1 MTLNKFSSLSSGRFF
16 WINIAAMTVT
26 VLLLGILIFKGLD
39 VYTHHGEEVIVPE
52 VKGMM
57 PNQAEKLFRDKG
69 LIAKVVSTSYRKDMP
84 SGCILDLTPE
94 SGEKVK
100 KGRIIFLTINSI
112 DAPLREVPDV
122 TENSSAREAEAQLL
136 TAGFH
141 LTPNQLVKGEMDWVY
156 GVLYNGRKII
166 SGEKIPVGSILTL
179 QIGNGDVESDE
190 QDSSTIAAD
199 GSIILNEGETGDETV
214 LPETNT
220 TKPEQTKAKPTQ
232 TKASTPTKE
241 NNNVTKKVQTKEK
254 DNNIKAK
261 SKTEKTPE
269 KQPAKKTPAK
279 KAHKNDN
286 SNESWF

>member
-1 MTLNKFSSLSSGRFF
+1 M
-16 WINIAAMTVT
+16 
-26 VLLLGILIFKGLD
+26 LIFKGLD

-57 PNQAEKLFRDKG
+57 PNQAERLFRDRG

-84 SGCILDLTPE
+84 SGCILELTPE

-141 LTPNQLVKGEMDWVY
+141 LTPNQLIKGEMDWVY

-179 QIGNGDVESDE
+179 QIGNGDVESDD
-190 QDSSTIAAD
+190 QDSSSIAAD
-199 GSIILNEGETGDETV
+199 GSIVLNEEGVEGENV
-214 LPETNT
+214 LPEANT
-220 TKPEQTKAKPTQ
+220 TKPEQTKAS
-232 TKASTPTKE
+232 ASVKE
-241 NNNVTKKVQTKEK
+241 NNNGTKKTQKRE
-254 DNNIKAK
+254 NIKPRV
-261 SKTEKTPE
+261 EKTQKKP
-269 KQPAKKTPAK
+269 QPAKKTPAK
-279 KAHKNDN
+279 KTHKNDN